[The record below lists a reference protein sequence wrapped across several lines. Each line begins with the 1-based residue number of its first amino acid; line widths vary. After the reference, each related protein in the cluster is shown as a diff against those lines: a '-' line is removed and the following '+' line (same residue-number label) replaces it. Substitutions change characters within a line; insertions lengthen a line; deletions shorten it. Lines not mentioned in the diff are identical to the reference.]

1 MSSISYILR
10 NSLKETIV
18 KLLEERMEQKS
29 PDQRPTYAIVSKSL
43 IKIRKRGLPKKILI
57 IIQV

>member
-1 MSSISYILR
+1 
-10 NSLKETIV
+10 
-18 KLLEERMEQKS
+18 MEQKS

-43 IKIRKRGLPKKILI
+43 IKIRKRGLPEKILI